1 MSGWPGLGATPPLIT
16 EVNAGESDA
25 SGSGGCEAVGSR
37 MSAEVG
43 LQTGREMPA
52 AVSSSS
58 AAQSL
63 SASRKRLTL
72 VATILGSSIA
82 ILDSSVVSVALP
94 SIQRSLGGGLAGQ
107 QWVTNAYLLTLG
119 SLILLG
125 GSLGDIFGERRVFA
139 VGVGGFGA
147 ASLLCALAPSIGL
160 LIAFRAVQGVA
171 GALLTP
177 SSLAVIV
184 ATFPAR
190 ERGPAIGAWTAWGT
204 IAGALGPLV
213 AGLILNV
220 ASWRWIF
227 VINLPLVV
235 ACVWLILRAVPATAR
250 PKTRRRVDVVGAA
263 LGVLGLGGTV
273 FALIEQPRLGWSNPA
288 VSGSL
293 IGGVV
298 TFAAFLIYE
307 SRTSDPMLR
316 LDLFKRRNFAV
327 GNVETL
333 ALYGGLSALFF
344 FLVLYLQQVAG
355 YSPLESGLA
364 LLPESLVMFALSSRF
379 GALADRFGPRWFM
392 GAGPLVAG
400 AGMLLLLNFG
410 VRVDYLT
417 QVLPGILLFSLGL
430 SITVAPLTAAILAGV
445 DQSEAGIGSAVNNAV
460 ARVAGLI
467 ATVAIGALV
476 AAQFSSSIDH
486 QLAGQSFT
494 PRGRAAI
501 AQAKQLTFGRPSV
514 AGLPPHQAAAI
525 TVASGRSS
533 LEAFRIGIGV
543 ASGLSSSAASSAP
556 QASAIPAAWSTP
568 ASVPAG
574 SSPAPRSTPRDC
586 TPPRQPE
593 LRVLQRGLVI
603 RWSSGSVLA

>member
-1 MSGWPGLGATPPLIT
+1 M
-16 EVNAGESDA
+16 
-25 SGSGGCEAVGSR
+25 
-37 MSAEVG
+37 
-43 LQTGREMPA
+43 
-52 AVSSSS
+52 
-58 AAQSL
+58 

-94 SIQRSLGGGLAGQ
+94 SIQRSLGGGLAGE

-119 SLILLG
+119 SFILLG

-139 VGVGGFGA
+139 LGVAGFGA
-147 ASLLCALAPSIGL
+147 TSLLCAIAPTIGL
-160 LIAFRAVQGVA
+160 LVAFRALQGIS

-184 ATFPAR
+184 ATFSQR
-190 ERGPAIGAWTAWGT
+190 ERGPAIGTWTAWGT

-235 ACVWLILRAVPATAR
+235 ACLWLIFKAVPAAT
-250 PKTRRRVDVVGAA
+250 PTKTRRRVDVVGAV
-263 LGVLGLGGTV
+263 LCVLGLGGAV
-273 FALIEQPRLGWSNPA
+273 FALIEQPRLGWSNLA

-293 IGGVV
+293 IGGLLL
-298 TFAAFLIYE
+298 FGAFLVYE
-307 SRTSDPMLR
+307 SRASDPMLR
-316 LDLFKRRNFAV
+316 LDLFKSRNFAV

-355 YSPLESGLA
+355 YTPLESGLA

-379 GALADRFGPRWFM
+379 GALADRFGPRLFM

-400 AGMLLLLNFG
+400 AGMLMLLTFG
-410 VRVDYLT
+410 VRVHYLT
-417 QVLPGILLFSLGL
+417 EVLPGILVFSLGL
-430 SITVAPLTAAILAGV
+430 SMTVAPLTAAILAGI
-445 DQSEAGIGSAVNNAV
+445 DENEAGIGSAVNNAV

-476 AAQFSSSIDH
+476 AAQFSSSLDH
-486 QLAGQSFT
+486 KLAGQPLT
-494 PRGRAAI
+494 ARGRAAV
-501 AQAKQLTFGRPSV
+501 AQAKELTLGRPSV
-514 AGLPPHQAAAI
+514 AGLPRHEAVAI
-525 TVASGRSS
+525 TVASGQSS
-533 LEAFRIGIGV
+533 LEAFRVGIGV
-543 ASGLSSSAASSAP
+543 CSALVIIGGLIGAVGIQNPRRVVRARQCSGGQLAGAPLDAAGLHAP
-556 QASAIPAAWSTP
+556 QAA
-568 ASVPAG
+568 
-574 SSPAPRSTPRDC
+574 
-586 TPPRQPE
+586 
-593 LRVLQRGLVI
+593 
-603 RWSSGSVLA
+603 